1 MKMFNKITAMILSL
15 FLLATTSSLM
25 AGGDVPNPAK
35 ELSIS
40 AFADTNPGEFGVN
53 VTWLLGDEANSVP
66 TAGFNVTQ
74 RTKVNGQVVEKL
86 IESVEVNGMKEFKKT
101 YTGFKKGD
109 YVQYLVT
116 SYAWDSNQKQIFGKL
131 AESKWLL
138 LGDGGSNTQDFIR
151 VRVESAPEM
160 KLGEKRTFPIIVET
174 NINGNVKFEFKN
186 YNDIE
191 PLKYEFDGAKK
202 SITVWGEKEG
212 YAAIVVVATVT
223 NSAGKTFTSEFI
235 IKTKIGT
242 GANNDKPFINFVEV
256 PPVVKVTKG
265 KEFTMQFRYKSNT
278 NCLPVF
284 KIMKTNLPDG
294 SFKFDEAKGVFTFT
308 PGDEP
313 MNPMIYV
320 QALIECNGVS
330 AVAMT
335 QVTFELFS
343 DVVIKDKATLV
354 GTVTDETDANAKISG
369 VAYLFPITKVQN
381 GLDKVY
387 KFEMQGGKFYF
398 QGLPAGVE
406 FKLQI
411 VAKGYK
417 MQWYVNAEEMA
428 QAESITLAANENKT
442 ITMQLKR
449 IAPPKMQK
457 VSGICVDENDAPIK
471 GATVQ
476 FFPYEAFFGGNGS
489 KQDLGDIRTSVM
501 TGDDGK
507 YVIELPENGIFIA
520 QAINGKPT
528 NSTKKPQVKYYNN
541 VVTPLEADIIFVDGE
556 ITGIDFKFDAVV
568 TTKTNGFAGQV
579 LDSLGTPIMSTLTAI
594 QVLPGNNSNT
604 KGKVY
609 NSKTD
614 DKGNFTF
621 EGLEYGK
628 YVVLSL
634 PVDKKYLPG
643 YLNQGGLVSQKWK
656 EATQIEVNDA
666 MSQMIYVARHKA
678 LPIKQGAGDV
688 SGFVNGKKGIA
699 FKKDNGIE
707 AVETITGA
715 MVYLVNQNGQVV
727 DYSFTEK
734 TGQFAMTQ
742 LEDGIYNLVSDAVG
756 FIPSSAQ
763 VVINYKTS
771 PSAKAEVTLDMEAI
785 ASVEPEVNTS
795 DLVVFPVPANADVT
809 LSFTGFAGKATV
821 NVLSMTGGV
830 VLAQELDVQT
840 GLNISKFDFSNLAAG
855 SYIVTINNNGRT
867 LARTINVIR

>member
-1 MKMFNKITAMILSL
+1 MKMFYKLTAMILSL
-15 FLLATTSSLM
+15 FIFATTSSLI

-35 ELSIS
+35 ELTVT
-40 AFADTNPGEFGVN
+40 AVADNNGLYSVN
-53 VTWLLGDEANSVP
+53 VSWLLGDEANSIP
-66 TAGFNVTQ
+66 TAGFNITQ
-74 RTKVNGQVVEKL
+74 RTKVNGQIVEKL
-86 IESVEVNGMKEFKKT
+86 VESVEVNGMREFKKT
-101 YTGFKKGD
+101 YTGFQKGT

-116 SYAWDSNQKQIFGKL
+116 SYAWDANQKQIFGKL

-138 LGDGGSNTQDFIR
+138 MGDGGSNTQDFIK
-151 VRVESAPEM
+151 VRVVSPPEM
-160 KLGEKRTFPIIVET
+160 KLGERLTFPIIVET
-174 NINGNVKFEFKN
+174 NIKGSDVKIEVKN
-186 YNDIE
+186 YNNIE
-191 PLKYEFDGAKK
+191 PLNYEMDPSQK
-202 SITVWGEKEG
+202 SITVWSDKEG
-212 YAAIVVVATVT
+212 YKALVIRATIT
-223 NSAGKTFTSEFI
+223 NSAGKEFSAEFI

-242 GANNDKPFINFVEV
+242 GSNNDKPYINFVEV
-256 PPVVKVTKG
+256 PPVVKVVKG
-265 KEFTMQFRYKSNT
+265 KEFTMQFRYKSNV
-278 NCLPVF
+278 NCSPTF
-284 KIMKTNLPDG
+284 KIVKTNLPDG
-294 SFKFDEAKGVFTFT
+294 SFKFDETKGVFTFT

-313 MNPMIYV
+313 VNPTIAV
-320 QALIECNGVS
+320 HAIIECNGVT
-330 AVAMT
+330 ALAMT
-335 QVTFELFS
+335 QVTFELYS
-343 DVVIKDKATLV
+343 DVVVKDKGSMQGLV
-354 GTVTDETDANAKISG
+354 KDETDANVEITG
-369 VAYLFPITKVQN
+369 VAYLYPITKVQN

-387 KFEMQGGKFYF
+387 KSEINFGKYFF

-417 MQWYVNAEEMA
+417 MQWYVNADEMA
-428 QAESITLAANENKT
+428 QAEAFTLTANETKT
-442 ITMQLKR
+442 VIMQLKKV
-449 IAPPKMQK
+449 APPKMHK
-457 VSGICVDENDAPIK
+457 VAGKCVDENDAPIK

-476 FFPYEAFFGGNGS
+476 FYPYEAFFGGNGS

-507 YVIELPENGIFIA
+507 YTIELPENGIFIA

-528 NSTKKPQVKYYNN
+528 NSAKKPQVKFYNN

-556 ITGIDFKFDAVV
+556 ITGIDFKFDAAV

-579 LDSLGTPIMSTLTAI
+579 VDSLGAPIMSTLTAI

-604 KGKVY
+604 KGRVY

-621 EGLEYGK
+621 EGLEYSK

-643 YLNQGGLVSQKWK
+643 FLNQGGLVSQKWK

-666 MSQMIYVARHKA
+666 MTQVVYVAKHKA
-678 LPIKQGAGDV
+678 LPVKQGAGDV

-707 AVETITGA
+707 SVETITGA
-715 MVYLVNQNGQVV
+715 MVYLMNQNGQVV

-756 FIPSSAQ
+756 FIPSTAQ

-771 PSAKAEVTLDMEAI
+771 PSAKAEVTLDLDAV

-809 LSFTGFAGKATV
+809 LSFTGLAGKAIV

-840 GLNISKFDFSNLAAG
+840 GLNISKFDFSNLSAG